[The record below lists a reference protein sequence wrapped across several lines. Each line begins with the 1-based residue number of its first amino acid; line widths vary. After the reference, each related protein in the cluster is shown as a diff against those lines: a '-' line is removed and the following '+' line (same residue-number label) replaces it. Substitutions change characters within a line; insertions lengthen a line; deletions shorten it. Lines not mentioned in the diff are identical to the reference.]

1 MDLPH
6 FECLTTKASSGSSLR
21 SLGLGESQAERPEPH
36 LQLQSSKDLVHKFIV
51 AFDLFLGLMDLFA
64 KLCRDN
70 GERKQGH
77 DLRPVADKYFFKVH

>member
-1 MDLPH
+1 MFDDKSVLWH
-6 FECLTTKASSGSSLR
+6 FPAVAWFGGEPS
-21 SLGLGESQAERPEPH
+21 GLGESQAERPEPH

-64 KLCRDN
+64 KLCRDI

-77 DLRPVADKYFFKVH
+77 DLRSVTDKYFFKVH